1 MFTECK
7 WMISGI
13 SLNLLVTQL
22 LICKEG
28 ENVSS
33 STSFGVDVYQRDCE
47 EELSQIKCCVTL
59 T

>member
-1 MFTECK
+1 MHK

-22 LICKEG
+22 LICMEG
-28 ENVSS
+28 KIILPS
-33 STSFGVDVYQRDCE
+33 STSFGVDVSRETVSRAFKD
-47 EELSQIKCCVTL
+47 KMCCVTL